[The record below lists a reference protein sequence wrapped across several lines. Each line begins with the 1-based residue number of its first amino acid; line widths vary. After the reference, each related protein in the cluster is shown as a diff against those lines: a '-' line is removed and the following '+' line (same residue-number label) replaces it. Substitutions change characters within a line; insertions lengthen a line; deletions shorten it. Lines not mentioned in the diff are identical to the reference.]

1 MIWMITGIAIGI
13 AIGMGIDVARYLGE
27 TRGEK
32 DLELTRLYQK
42 QLQISNDEIEKL
54 SRMLDTSDHRRQ
66 KVENQLLTMRTH
78 SPEASE
84 ALDKAFKQAMA
95 EAVTEAISEDVLNDP
110 LTTVFDPSVNPFHP
124 RPWEPIPRTNPEQTK
139 DITEPTKWDEVP

>member
-13 AIGMGIDVARYLGE
+13 AIGMGIDVALYLGE

-32 DLELTRLYQK
+32 DLELTRLYQR

-78 SPEASE
+78 SLEASE
-84 ALDKAFKQAMA
+84 ALQSAFKEAMA
-95 EAVTEAISEDVLNDP
+95 EAVAEVVAEDALGAP
-110 LTTVFDPSVNPFHP
+110 QIHFHP
-124 RPWEPIPRTNPEQTK
+124 APWEPIP
-139 DITEPTKWDEVP
+139 